1 MSATLHTNGHL
12 NTMGL
17 PVVDFKHIE
26 QAAVQAARNLKNV
39 ALFAAAPFIGLVY
52 AMALPF
58 VGLVMLALVASRA
71 FTKSPAKAAVKNVV
85 LLAAAPFI
93 GHIPIRR
100 KGQLESSVTTQT
112 SSQTSSQNKKGPPKW
127 AFAVVEYH
135 VFIGC
140 GG

>member
-26 QAAVQAARNLKNV
+26 QAVVQAARNLKNV

-93 GHIPIRR
+93 GLAYAVAMPLVGIAMIAKVGYQAYRTP
-100 KGQLESSVTTQT
+100 VQT
-112 SSQTSSQNKKGPPKW
+112 
-127 AFAVVEYH
+127 A
-135 VFIGC
+135 
-140 GG
+140 